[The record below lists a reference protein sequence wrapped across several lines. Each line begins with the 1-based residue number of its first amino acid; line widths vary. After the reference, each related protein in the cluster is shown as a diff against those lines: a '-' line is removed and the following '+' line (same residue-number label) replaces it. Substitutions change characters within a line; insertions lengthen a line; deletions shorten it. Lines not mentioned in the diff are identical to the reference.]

1 MIGAL
6 LDRAARLIRGRRLV
20 AALIPVVV
28 VFASAVDAVLV
39 VRYFALLTNVDHFVE
54 DWETAALLPPEPQDP
69 NVVVVAITEDTLR
82 LFPYRSP
89 IDRQFLSDLIRTL
102 AVRGPRAIGI
112 DILFDQPTT
121 PANDEALR
129 QTLRESPVPLVVS
142 YTEDPAIVT
151 ETQRAFLDDFVP
163 PRRRGFANLAADQLD
178 TARWIFPGREAGDGS
193 YIPGFARA
201 LAAAV
206 GIATPAEL
214 VPIAWHGRPSPDV
227 PAFREYP
234 AQVAGALPADWFR
247 GKIVLIGADLSLTDR
262 HRTPFLTVFPG
273 REGMLPGVVIHAHAL
288 SQLVEGRRSPSAGE
302 WNLLIVFSC
311 AAIGAAL
318 GMVSLPLALR
328 LGAAVL
334 LLLLLWVGGAALFHY
349 GGVMI
354 GLVEPT
360 VALATALWVMDVL
373 TGREARRQREFIKG
387 AFAHYVSPKVVDRL
401 IQDPEQMSLEGER
414 RVMTFLFTDVAD
426 FTTMSEVLDSR
437 ELARV
442 LNAYLD
448 GVTQIVLKH
457 DGMVDKFIGDA
468 VFVIFNA
475 PVDQPDHA
483 ERAVRCALEI
493 DRFAEAFRIEQNAKG
508 VPFGLTRIG
517 INTGSAVVGNFGSR
531 ARSSYTATGDAVNTA
546 ARLEGIN
553 KTLGTRLCVAQST
566 RELCTTIAFRPV
578 GAVVVKGKS
587 AAVEVWEP
595 LHEDKVEKPFLKRY
609 YEAFARLE
617 TLAPE
622 ALDLFQALH
631 DENPNDPCVAMHLR
645 RLRRGVSGIQLS

>member
-1 MIGAL
+1 M
-6 LDRAARLIRGRRLV
+6 
-20 AALIPVVV
+20 
-28 VFASAVDAVLV
+28 
-39 VRYFALLTNVDHFVE
+39 E
-54 DWETAALLPPEPQDP
+54 
-69 NVVVVAITEDTLR
+69 
-82 LFPYRSP
+82 
-89 IDRQFLSDLIRTL
+89 FL
-102 AVRGPRAIGI
+102 
-112 DILFDQPTT
+112 
-121 PANDEALR
+121 
-129 QTLRESPVPLVVS
+129 
-142 YTEDPAIVT
+142 
-151 ETQRAFLDDFVP
+151 
-163 PRRRGFANLAADQLD
+163 
-178 TARWIFPGREAGDGS
+178 
-193 YIPGFARA
+193 
-201 LAAAV
+201 
-206 GIATPAEL
+206 
-214 VPIAWHGRPSPDV
+214 
-227 PAFREYP
+227 
-234 AQVAGALPADWFR
+234 
-247 GKIVLIGADLSLTDR
+247 IVLG
-262 HRTPFLTVFPG
+262 
-273 REGMLPGVVIHAHAL
+273 
-288 SQLVEGRRSPSAGE
+288 
-302 WNLLIVFSC
+302 C

-318 GMVSLPLALR
+318 GIVSLPLALR

-360 VALATALWVMDVL
+360 VALATALWIMDVL
-373 TGREARRQREFIKG
+373 SGREARRQREFIKG

-401 IQDPEQMSLEGER
+401 IRDPEQMSLEGER
-414 RVMTFLFTDVAD
+414 RVMTFLFTDIAD
-426 FTTMSEVLDSR
+426 FTTMSEVLNSR
-437 ELARV
+437 ELARI

-531 ARSSYTATGDAVNTA
+531 ERFSYTATGDAVNTA
-546 ARLEGIN
+546 SRLEGIN

-566 RELCTTIAFRPV
+566 RELCTAIAFRPV
-578 GAVVVKGKS
+578 GAVVVKGKT

-609 YEAFARLE
+609 CEAFARLE
-617 TLAPE
+617 RLAPE

-631 DENPNDPCVAMHLR
+631 EENPNDPCVAMHLR
-645 RLRRGVSGIQLS
+645 RLRRGVSGVQLS